1 MLETYK
7 KNFDSQIS
15 NSEKEISPKNHIQ
28 NTKHKSST
36 SSSSLDSSFDNLN
49 IEINSLL
56 ENDNDMSFSSDS
68 NSGFDE
74 NKANMEYLF
83 SSKFWKDNNYKS
95 SSNKKHILKNNENN
109 DLNINYFQKSTSY
122 ENNGNNLKNKI
133 NEDEKEELNNIKDF
147 KENYT
152 NPNESNANHKN
163 NNNIIQIFP
172 GVYINPQIYTQYINK
187 MNNNNIKINEGE
199 KNINDLSLLINNTQT
214 IQITPNYLNI
224 NLNKITYPK
233 IQPHVNLPLENKNIN
248 NSNFSFEFNN
258 NDENSLN
265 KIQEEINK
273 NNNNNILLNLDY
285 NKTIKEVNT
294 KIKINDNNNYIINK
308 PINTNKVNYK
318 GEKQFLN
325 LDDLVSGKNTC
336 TTVMI
341 RNIPIKYTD
350 KILNEE
356 LEEFKGKYDCLYV
369 PYDYEKNGN
378 KGYAFINFIHPLHI
392 LYFYEKFNGK
402 KWKYFESLK
411 ICELNFAHFQGINEI
426 QKHAK
431 NYKGLKKP
439 NYYSNTNGI
448 NENMVIPS
456 KYISKL
462 LQRFPKMKFI
472 ENKVQ
477 KTIIVKSFE

>member
-7 KNFDSQIS
+7 INCESQIS
-15 NSEKEISPKNHIQ
+15 NSEKENSPKKVIE

-49 IEINSLL
+49 IEIKSLL
-56 ENDNDMSFSSDS
+56 ENDNDISFSSDS
-68 NSGFDE
+68 NSENDE

-83 SSKFWKDNNYKS
+83 SSKFWKDNKDKS
-95 SSNKKHILKNNENN
+95 LSSKKQSLENTENN
-109 DLNINYFQKSTSY
+109 DLNISFFQKSSSY
-122 ENNGNNLKNKI
+122 ENNAYNFKNKI
-133 NEDEKEELNNIKDF
+133 NEDEVKKELNNIKIIKKDYIKP
-147 KENYT
+147 KET
-152 NPNESNANHKN
+152 NINLKN

-172 GVYINPQIYTQYINK
+172 GVYLNPQIYSQYINK
-187 MNNNNIKINEGE
+187 LNNNNNNIKTHKNEN
-199 KNINDLSLLINNTQT
+199 NINDLSLLINKTQT
-214 IQITPNYLNI
+214 IQMIPNNINI
-224 NLNKITYPK
+224 NLNNIHFPKGQPQLNPPIEKI
-233 IQPHVNLPLENKNIN
+233 NIN
-248 NSNFSFEFNN
+248 NSNLSIEI
-258 NDENSLN
+258 N
-265 KIQEEINK
+265 KNADNPQKIIQEEITNSNI
-273 NNNNNILLNLDY
+273 NNTSSNLDH
-285 NKTIKEVNT
+285 NKTIKE
-294 KIKINDNNNYIINK
+294 INDNNYIINK
-308 PINTNKVNYK
+308 PINTNKGNNK
-318 GEKQFLN
+318 GGKQFLN

-378 KGYAFINFIHPLHI
+378 KGYAFINFVHPLHI

-439 NYYSNTNGI
+439 NFYLSTNGI
-448 NENMVIPS
+448 TENMVIPS
-456 KYISKL
+456 KYILKL
-462 LQRFPKMKFI
+462 LQRFPKMKFT

-477 KTIIVKSFE
+477 KTIVVQSFE

>member
-7 KNFDSQIS
+7 INCESQIS
-15 NSEKEISPKNHIQ
+15 NSEKENSPKKVIE

-49 IEINSLL
+49 IEIKSLL
-56 ENDNDMSFSSDS
+56 ENDNDISFSSDS
-68 NSGFDE
+68 NSENDE

-83 SSKFWKDNNYKS
+83 SSKFWKDNKDKS
-95 SSNKKHILKNNENN
+95 LSSKKQSLENTENN
-109 DLNINYFQKSTSY
+109 DLNISFFQKSSSY
-122 ENNGNNLKNKI
+122 ENNDYNFKNKI
-133 NEDEKEELNNIKDF
+133 NEDEVKKELNNIKIIKKDYIKP
-147 KENYT
+147 KET
-152 NPNESNANHKN
+152 NINLKN

-172 GVYINPQIYTQYINK
+172 GVYLNPQIYSQYINK
-187 MNNNNIKINEGE
+187 LNNNNNIKTHKNEN
-199 KNINDLSLLINNTQT
+199 NINDLSLLINKTQT
-214 IQITPNYLNI
+214 IQMIPNNINI
-224 NLNKITYPK
+224 NLNNIHFPKGQPQLNPPIEKI
-233 IQPHVNLPLENKNIN
+233 NIN
-248 NSNFSFEFNN
+248 NSNLSIEI
-258 NDENSLN
+258 N
-265 KIQEEINK
+265 KNADNPQKIIQEEITNSNI
-273 NNNNNILLNLDY
+273 NNTSSNLDH
-285 NKTIKEVNT
+285 NKTIKE
-294 KIKINDNNNYIINK
+294 INDNNYIINK
-308 PINTNKVNYK
+308 PINTNKGNNK
-318 GEKQFLN
+318 GGKQFLN

-378 KGYAFINFIHPLHI
+378 KGYAFINFVHPLHI

-439 NYYSNTNGI
+439 NFYLSTNGI
-448 NENMVIPS
+448 TENMVIPS
-456 KYISKL
+456 KYILKL
-462 LQRFPKMKFI
+462 LQRFPKMKFT

-477 KTIIVKSFE
+477 KTIVVQSFE

>member
-7 KNFDSQIS
+7 INCESQIS
-15 NSEKEISPKNHIQ
+15 NSEKENSPKKVIE

-49 IEINSLL
+49 IEIKSLL
-56 ENDNDMSFSSDS
+56 ENDNDISFSSDS
-68 NSGFDE
+68 NSENDE

-83 SSKFWKDNNYKS
+83 SSKFWKDNKDKS
-95 SSNKKHILKNNENN
+95 LSSKKQSLENTENN
-109 DLNINYFQKSTSY
+109 DLNISFFQKSSSY
-122 ENNGNNLKNKI
+122 ENNAYNFKNKI
-133 NEDEKEELNNIKDF
+133 NEDEVKKELNNIKIIKKDYIKP
-147 KENYT
+147 KET
-152 NPNESNANHKN
+152 NINLKN

-172 GVYINPQIYTQYINK
+172 GVYLNPQIYSQYINK
-187 MNNNNIKINEGE
+187 LNNNNNNNIKTHKNEN
-199 KNINDLSLLINNTQT
+199 NINDLSLLINKTQT
-214 IQITPNYLNI
+214 IQMIPNNTNI
-224 NLNKITYPK
+224 NLNNIHFPKGQPQLNPPIEKI
-233 IQPHVNLPLENKNIN
+233 NIN
-248 NSNFSFEFNN
+248 NSNLSIEI
-258 NDENSLN
+258 N
-265 KIQEEINK
+265 KNADNPQKIIQEEITNSNI
-273 NNNNNILLNLDY
+273 NNTSSNLDH
-285 NKTIKEVNT
+285 NKTIKE
-294 KIKINDNNNYIINK
+294 INDNNYIINK
-308 PINTNKVNYK
+308 PINTNKGNNK

-378 KGYAFINFIHPLHI
+378 KGYAFINFVHPLHI

-439 NYYSNTNGI
+439 NFYLSTNGI
-448 NENMVIPS
+448 TENMVIPS
-456 KYISKL
+456 KYILKL
-462 LQRFPKMKFI
+462 LQRFPKMKFT

-477 KTIIVKSFE
+477 KTIVVQSFE

>member
-7 KNFDSQIS
+7 INCESQIS
-15 NSEKEISPKNHIQ
+15 NSEKENSPKKVIE

-49 IEINSLL
+49 IEIKSLL
-56 ENDNDMSFSSDS
+56 ENDNDISFSSDS
-68 NSGFDE
+68 NSENDE

-83 SSKFWKDNNYKS
+83 SSKFWKDNKDKS
-95 SSNKKHILKNNENN
+95 LSSKKQSLENTENN
-109 DLNINYFQKSTSY
+109 DLNISFFQKSSSY
-122 ENNGNNLKNKI
+122 ENNAYNFKNKI
-133 NEDEKEELNNIKDF
+133 NEDEVKKELNNIKIIKKDYIKP
-147 KENYT
+147 KET
-152 NPNESNANHKN
+152 NINLKN

-172 GVYINPQIYTQYINK
+172 GVYLNPQIYSQYINK
-187 MNNNNIKINEGE
+187 LNNNNNNNIKTHKNEN
-199 KNINDLSLLINNTQT
+199 NINDLSLLINKTQT
-214 IQITPNYLNI
+214 IQMIPNNINI
-224 NLNKITYPK
+224 NLNNIHFPKGQPQLNPPIEKI
-233 IQPHVNLPLENKNIN
+233 NIN
-248 NSNFSFEFNN
+248 NSNLSIEI
-258 NDENSLN
+258 N
-265 KIQEEINK
+265 KNADNPQKIIQEEITNSNI
-273 NNNNNILLNLDY
+273 NNTSSNLDH
-285 NKTIKEVNT
+285 NKTIKE
-294 KIKINDNNNYIINK
+294 INDNNYIINK
-308 PINTNKVNYK
+308 PINTNKGNNK
-318 GEKQFLN
+318 GGKQFLN

-378 KGYAFINFIHPLHI
+378 KGYAFINFVHPLHI

-439 NYYSNTNGI
+439 NFYLSTNGI
-448 NENMVIPS
+448 TENMVIPS
-456 KYISKL
+456 KYILKL
-462 LQRFPKMKFI
+462 LQRFPKMKFT

-477 KTIIVKSFE
+477 KTIVVQSFE

>member
-7 KNFDSQIS
+7 INCESQIS
-15 NSEKEISPKNHIQ
+15 NSEKENQPKKVIE

-49 IEINSLL
+49 IEIKSLL
-56 ENDNDMSFSSDS
+56 ENDNDISFSSDS
-68 NSGFDE
+68 NSENDE

-83 SSKFWKDNNYKS
+83 SSKFWKDNKDKS
-95 SSNKKHILKNNENN
+95 LSSKKQSLENTENN
-109 DLNINYFQKSTSY
+109 DLNISFFQKSSSY
-122 ENNGNNLKNKI
+122 ENNAYNFKNKI
-133 NEDEKEELNNIKDF
+133 NEDEVKKELNNIKIIKKDYIKP
-147 KENYT
+147 KET
-152 NPNESNANHKN
+152 NINLKN

-172 GVYINPQIYTQYINK
+172 GVYLNPQIYSQYINK
-187 MNNNNIKINEGE
+187 LNNNNNIKTHKNEN
-199 KNINDLSLLINNTQT
+199 NINDLSLLINKTQT
-214 IQITPNYLNI
+214 IQMIPNNINI
-224 NLNKITYPK
+224 NLNNIHFPK
-233 IQPHVNLPLENKNIN
+233 GQPQLNLPIEKININ
-248 NSNFSFEFNN
+248 NSNLSIEI
-258 NDENSLN
+258 N
-265 KIQEEINK
+265 KNADNPQKIIQEEITNSNI
-273 NNNNNILLNLDY
+273 NNTSSNLDH
-285 NKTIKEVNT
+285 NKTIKE
-294 KIKINDNNNYIINK
+294 INDNNYIINK
-308 PINTNKVNYK
+308 PINTNKGNNK
-318 GEKQFLN
+318 GGKQFLN

-378 KGYAFINFIHPLHI
+378 KGYAFINFVHPLHI

-439 NYYSNTNGI
+439 NFYLSTNGI
-448 NENMVIPS
+448 TENMVIPS
-456 KYISKL
+456 KYILKL
-462 LQRFPKMKFI
+462 LQRFPKMKFT

-477 KTIIVKSFE
+477 KTIVVQSFE

>member
-7 KNFDSQIS
+7 INCESQIS
-15 NSEKEISPKNHIQ
+15 NSEKENSPKKVIE

-49 IEINSLL
+49 IEIKSLL
-56 ENDNDMSFSSDS
+56 ENDNDISFSSDS
-68 NSGFDE
+68 NSENDE

-83 SSKFWKDNNYKS
+83 SSKFWKDNKDKS
-95 SSNKKHILKNNENN
+95 LSSKKQSLENTENN
-109 DLNINYFQKSTSY
+109 DLNISFFQKSSSY
-122 ENNGNNLKNKI
+122 ENNAYNFKNKI
-133 NEDEKEELNNIKDF
+133 NEDEVKKELNNIKIIKKDYIKP
-147 KENYT
+147 KET
-152 NPNESNANHKN
+152 NINLKN

-172 GVYINPQIYTQYINK
+172 GVYLNPQIYSQYINK
-187 MNNNNIKINEGE
+187 LNNNNNIKTHKNEN
-199 KNINDLSLLINNTQT
+199 NINDLSLLINKTQT
-214 IQITPNYLNI
+214 IQMIPNNINI
-224 NLNKITYPK
+224 NLNNIHFPKGQPQLNPPIEKI
-233 IQPHVNLPLENKNIN
+233 NIN
-248 NSNFSFEFNN
+248 NSNL
-258 NDENSLN
+258 SLEIN
-265 KIQEEINK
+265 KNADNPQKIIQEEITNSNI
-273 NNNNNILLNLDY
+273 NNTSSNLDH
-285 NKTIKEVNT
+285 NKTIKE
-294 KIKINDNNNYIINK
+294 INDNNYIINK
-308 PINTNKVNYK
+308 PINTNKGNNK
-318 GEKQFLN
+318 GGKQFLN

-378 KGYAFINFIHPLHI
+378 KGYAFINFVHPLHI

-439 NYYSNTNGI
+439 NFYLSTNGI
-448 NENMVIPS
+448 TENMVIPS
-456 KYISKL
+456 KYILKL
-462 LQRFPKMKFI
+462 LQRFPKMKFT

-477 KTIIVKSFE
+477 KTIVVQSFE

>member
-7 KNFDSQIS
+7 INCESQIS
-15 NSEKEISPKNHIQ
+15 NSEKENSPKKMIE

-49 IEINSLL
+49 IEIKSLL
-56 ENDNDMSFSSDS
+56 ENDNDISFSSDS
-68 NSGFDE
+68 NSENDE

-83 SSKFWKDNNYKS
+83 SSKFWKNNKDKS
-95 SSNKKHILKNNENN
+95 LSSKKQSLENTENN
-109 DLNINYFQKSTSY
+109 DLNISFFQKSRSY
-122 ENNGNNLKNKI
+122 ENNAYNFKNKI
-133 NEDEKEELNNIKDF
+133 NEDEVKKELNNIKIIKKDYIKP
-147 KENYT
+147 KET
-152 NPNESNANHKN
+152 NINLKN
-163 NNNIIQIFP
+163 NINIIQIFP
-172 GVYINPQIYTQYINK
+172 GVYLNPQIYSQYINK
-187 MNNNNIKINEGE
+187 LNNNNNNIKTHKNEN
-199 KNINDLSLLINNTQT
+199 NINDLSLLINKTQT
-214 IQITPNYLNI
+214 IQMIPNNINI
-224 NLNKITYPK
+224 NLNNIHFPKGQPQLNPPIEKI
-233 IQPHVNLPLENKNIN
+233 NIN
-248 NSNFSFEFNN
+248 NSNLSIEI
-258 NDENSLN
+258 N
-265 KIQEEINK
+265 KNADNPQKIIQEEITNSNI
-273 NNNNNILLNLDY
+273 NNTSSNLDH
-285 NKTIKEVNT
+285 NKTIKE
-294 KIKINDNNNYIINK
+294 INDNNYIINK
-308 PINTNKVNYK
+308 PINTNKGNNK
-318 GEKQFLN
+318 GGKQFLN

-378 KGYAFINFIHPLHI
+378 KGYAFINFVHPLHI

-439 NYYSNTNGI
+439 NFYLSTNGI
-448 NENMVIPS
+448 TENMVIPS
-456 KYISKL
+456 KYILKL
-462 LQRFPKMKFI
+462 LQRFPKMKFT
-472 ENKVQ
+472 ENKVH
-477 KTIIVKSFE
+477 KTIVVQSFE

>member
-7 KNFDSQIS
+7 INCESQIS
-15 NSEKEISPKNHIQ
+15 NSEKENSPKKVIE

-49 IEINSLL
+49 IEIKSLL
-56 ENDNDMSFSSDS
+56 ENDNDISFSSDS
-68 NSGFDE
+68 NSENDE

-83 SSKFWKDNNYKS
+83 SSKFWKDNKDKS
-95 SSNKKHILKNNENN
+95 LSSKKQSLENTENN
-109 DLNINYFQKSTSY
+109 DLNISFFQKSSSY
-122 ENNGNNLKNKI
+122 ENNAYNFKNKI
-133 NEDEKEELNNIKDF
+133 NEDEVKKELNNIKIIKKDYIKP
-147 KENYT
+147 KEINI
-152 NPNESNANHKN
+152 NLKN

-172 GVYINPQIYTQYINK
+172 GVYLNPQIYSQYINK
-187 MNNNNIKINEGE
+187 LNNNNNNIKTHKNEN
-199 KNINDLSLLINNTQT
+199 NINDLSLLINKTQT
-214 IQITPNYLNI
+214 IQMIPNNINI
-224 NLNKITYPK
+224 NLNNIHFPKGQPQLNPPIEKI
-233 IQPHVNLPLENKNIN
+233 NIN
-248 NSNFSFEFNN
+248 NSDLSIEI
-258 NDENSLN
+258 N
-265 KIQEEINK
+265 KNADNPQKIIQEEITNSNI
-273 NNNNNILLNLDY
+273 NNTSSNLDH
-285 NKTIKEVNT
+285 NKTIKE
-294 KIKINDNNNYIINK
+294 INDNNYIINK
-308 PINTNKVNYK
+308 PINTNKGNNK
-318 GEKQFLN
+318 GGKQFLN

-378 KGYAFINFIHPLHI
+378 KGYAFINFVHPLHI

-439 NYYSNTNGI
+439 NFYLSTNGI
-448 NENMVIPS
+448 TENMVIPS
-456 KYISKL
+456 KYILKL
-462 LQRFPKMKFI
+462 LQRFPKMKFT

-477 KTIIVKSFE
+477 KTIVVQSFE

>member
-7 KNFDSQIS
+7 INCESQIS
-15 NSEKEISPKNHIQ
+15 NSEKENSPKNVIE

-49 IEINSLL
+49 IEIKSLL
-56 ENDNDMSFSSDS
+56 ENDNDISFSSDS
-68 NSGFDE
+68 NSENDE

-83 SSKFWKDNNYKS
+83 SSKFWKDNKDKS
-95 SSNKKHILKNNENN
+95 LSSKKQSLENTENN
-109 DLNINYFQKSTSY
+109 DLNISFFQKSSSY
-122 ENNGNNLKNKI
+122 ENNAYNFKNKI
-133 NEDEKEELNNIKDF
+133 NEDEVKKELNNIKIIKKDYIKP
-147 KENYT
+147 KET
-152 NPNESNANHKN
+152 NINLKN

-172 GVYINPQIYTQYINK
+172 GVYLNPQIYSQYINK
-187 MNNNNIKINEGE
+187 LNNNNNNIKTHKNEN
-199 KNINDLSLLINNTQT
+199 NINDLSLLINKTQT
-214 IQITPNYLNI
+214 IPMIPNNINIYLNNI
-224 NLNKITYPK
+224 HFPKGQPQLNPPIEKI
-233 IQPHVNLPLENKNIN
+233 NIN
-248 NSNFSFEFNN
+248 NSNLSIEI
-258 NDENSLN
+258 N
-265 KIQEEINK
+265 KNADNPQKIIQEEITNSNI
-273 NNNNNILLNLDY
+273 NNTSSNLDH
-285 NKTIKEVNT
+285 NKTIKE
-294 KIKINDNNNYIINK
+294 INDNNYIINK
-308 PINTNKVNYK
+308 PINTNKGNNK
-318 GEKQFLN
+318 GGKQFLN

-378 KGYAFINFIHPLHI
+378 KGYAFINFVHPLHI

-431 NYKGLKKP
+431 NYKRLKKQ
-439 NYYSNTNGI
+439 NFYLSTNGI
-448 NENMVIPS
+448 TENMVIPS
-456 KYISKL
+456 KYILKL
-462 LQRFPKMKFI
+462 LQRFPKMKFT

-477 KTIIVKSFE
+477 KTIVVQSFE

>member
-7 KNFDSQIS
+7 INCESQIS
-15 NSEKEISPKNHIQ
+15 NSEKENLPKKVIE

-49 IEINSLL
+49 IEIKSLL
-56 ENDNDMSFSSDS
+56 ENDNDISFSSDS
-68 NSGFDE
+68 NSENDE

-83 SSKFWKDNNYKS
+83 SSKFWKDNKDKS
-95 SSNKKHILKNNENN
+95 LSSKKQSLENTENN
-109 DLNINYFQKSTSY
+109 DLNISFFQKSSSY
-122 ENNGNNLKNKI
+122 ENNAYNFKNKI
-133 NEDEKEELNNIKDF
+133 NEDEVKKELNNIKIIKKDYIKP
-147 KENYT
+147 KET
-152 NPNESNANHKN
+152 NINLKN

-172 GVYINPQIYTQYINK
+172 GVYLNPQIYSQYINK
-187 MNNNNIKINEGE
+187 LNNNNNNIKTHKNEN
-199 KNINDLSLLINNTQT
+199 NINDLSLLINKTQT
-214 IQITPNYLNI
+214 IQMIPNNINI
-224 NLNKITYPK
+224 NLNNIHFPKGQPQLNPPIEKI
-233 IQPHVNLPLENKNIN
+233 NIN
-248 NSNFSFEFNN
+248 NSNL
-258 NDENSLN
+258 SLEIN
-265 KIQEEINK
+265 KNADNPQKIIQEEITNSNI
-273 NNNNNILLNLDY
+273 NNTSSNLDH
-285 NKTIKEVNT
+285 NKTIKE
-294 KIKINDNNNYIINK
+294 INDNNYIINK
-308 PINTNKVNYK
+308 PINTNKGNNK
-318 GEKQFLN
+318 GGKQFLN

-378 KGYAFINFIHPLHI
+378 KGYAFINFVHPLHI

-439 NYYSNTNGI
+439 NFYLSTNGI
-448 NENMVIPS
+448 TENMVIPS
-456 KYISKL
+456 KYILKL
-462 LQRFPKMKFI
+462 LQRFPKMKFT

-477 KTIIVKSFE
+477 KTIVVQSFE

>member
-7 KNFDSQIS
+7 INCESQIS
-15 NSEKEISPKNHIQ
+15 NSEKENSPKKVIE

-49 IEINSLL
+49 IEIKSLL
-56 ENDNDMSFSSDS
+56 ENDNDISFSSDS
-68 NSGFDE
+68 NSENDE

-83 SSKFWKDNNYKS
+83 SSKFWKDNKDKS
-95 SSNKKHILKNNENN
+95 LSSKKQSLENNENN
-109 DLNINYFQKSTSY
+109 DLNISFFQKSSSY
-122 ENNGNNLKNKI
+122 ENNVHNLKNKI
-133 NEDEKEELNNIKDF
+133 NEDEVKKELNNIKIIKKDYIKP
-147 KENYT
+147 KET
-152 NPNESNANHKN
+152 NINLKN

-172 GVYINPQIYTQYINK
+172 GVYLNPQIYSQYINK
-187 MNNNNIKINEGE
+187 LNNNNNNIKTHKNEN
-199 KNINDLSLLINNTQT
+199 NINDLSLLINKTQT
-214 IQITPNYLNI
+214 IQMIPNNINI
-224 NLNKITYPK
+224 NLNNIHFPKCQPQLNPPIEKI
-233 IQPHVNLPLENKNIN
+233 NIN
-248 NSNFSFEFNN
+248 NSNLSIEI
-258 NDENSLN
+258 N
-265 KIQEEINK
+265 KNADNPQKIIQEEITNSNI
-273 NNNNNILLNLDY
+273 NNTSSNLDH
-285 NKTIKEVNT
+285 NKTIKE
-294 KIKINDNNNYIINK
+294 INDNNYIINK
-308 PINTNKVNYK
+308 PINTNKGNNK
-318 GEKQFLN
+318 GGKQFLN

-378 KGYAFINFIHPLHI
+378 KGYAFINFVHPLHI

-439 NYYSNTNGI
+439 NFYLSTNGI
-448 NENMVIPS
+448 TENMVIPS
-456 KYISKL
+456 KYILKL
-462 LQRFPKMKFI
+462 LQRFPKMKFT

-477 KTIIVKSFE
+477 KTIVVQSFE

>member
-7 KNFDSQIS
+7 INCESQIS
-15 NSEKEISPKNHIQ
+15 NSEKENSPKKVIE

-49 IEINSLL
+49 IEIKSLL
-56 ENDNDMSFSSDS
+56 ENDNDISFSSDS
-68 NSGFDE
+68 NSENDE

-83 SSKFWKDNNYKS
+83 SSKFWKDNKDQSLS
-95 SSNKKHILKNNENN
+95 SKKQSLENTENN
-109 DLNINYFQKSTSY
+109 DLNISFFQKSSSY
-122 ENNGNNLKNKI
+122 ENNAYNFKNKI
-133 NEDEKEELNNIKDF
+133 NEDEVKKELNNIKIITKDYIKT
-147 KENYT
+147 KET
-152 NPNESNANHKN
+152 NINLKN

-172 GVYINPQIYTQYINK
+172 GVYLNPQIYSQYINK
-187 MNNNNIKINEGE
+187 LNNNNNNIKTHKNEN
-199 KNINDLSLLINNTQT
+199 NINDLSLLINKTQT
-214 IQITPNYLNI
+214 IQMIPNNINI
-224 NLNKITYPK
+224 NLNNIHFPKAQPQLNPPIEKI
-233 IQPHVNLPLENKNIN
+233 NIN
-248 NSNFSFEFNN
+248 NSNLSIEI
-258 NDENSLN
+258 N
-265 KIQEEINK
+265 KNADNPQKIIQEEITNSNI
-273 NNNNNILLNLDY
+273 NNTSSNLDH
-285 NKTIKEVNT
+285 NKTIKE
-294 KIKINDNNNYIINK
+294 INDNNYIINK
-308 PINTNKVNYK
+308 PINTNKGNNK
-318 GEKQFLN
+318 GGKQFLN

-378 KGYAFINFIHPLHI
+378 KGYAFINFVHPLHI

-439 NYYSNTNGI
+439 NFYLSTNGI
-448 NENMVIPS
+448 TENMVIPS
-456 KYISKL
+456 KYILKL
-462 LQRFPKMKFI
+462 LQRFPKMKFT

-477 KTIIVKSFE
+477 KTIVVQSFE

>member
-7 KNFDSQIS
+7 INCESQIS
-15 NSEKEISPKNHIQ
+15 NPEKENSPKKVIE

-49 IEINSLL
+49 IEIKSLL
-56 ENDNDMSFSSDS
+56 ENDNDISFSSDS
-68 NSGFDE
+68 NSENDE

-83 SSKFWKDNNYKS
+83 SSKFWKDNKDKS
-95 SSNKKHILKNNENN
+95 LSSKKQSLENTENN
-109 DLNINYFQKSTSY
+109 DLNISFFQKSSSY
-122 ENNGNNLKNKI
+122 ENNAYNFKNKI
-133 NEDEKEELNNIKDF
+133 NEDEVKKELNNIKIIKKDYIKP
-147 KENYT
+147 KET
-152 NPNESNANHKN
+152 NINLKN

-172 GVYINPQIYTQYINK
+172 GVYLNPQIYSQYINK
-187 MNNNNIKINEGE
+187 LNNNNNNIKTHKNEN
-199 KNINDLSLLINNTQT
+199 NINDLSLLINKTQT
-214 IQITPNYLNI
+214 IQMIPNNINI
-224 NLNKITYPK
+224 NLNNIHFPKGQPQLNPPIEKI
-233 IQPHVNLPLENKNIN
+233 NIN
-248 NSNFSFEFNN
+248 NSNL
-258 NDENSLN
+258 SLEIN
-265 KIQEEINK
+265 KNADNPQKIIQEEITNSNI
-273 NNNNNILLNLDY
+273 NNTSSNLDH
-285 NKTIKEVNT
+285 NKTIKE
-294 KIKINDNNNYIINK
+294 INDNNYIINK
-308 PINTNKVNYK
+308 PINTNKGNNK
-318 GEKQFLN
+318 GGKQLLN

-378 KGYAFINFIHPLHI
+378 KGYAFINFVHPLHI

-439 NYYSNTNGI
+439 NFYLSTNGI
-448 NENMVIPS
+448 TENMVIPS
-456 KYISKL
+456 KYILKL
-462 LQRFPKMKFI
+462 LQRFPKMKFT

-477 KTIIVKSFE
+477 KTIVVQSFE

>member
-7 KNFDSQIS
+7 INCESQIS
-15 NSEKEISPKNHIQ
+15 NSEKENSPKKVIE
-28 NTKHKSST
+28 NTKLKSST

-49 IEINSLL
+49 IEIKSLL
-56 ENDNDMSFSSDS
+56 ENDNDISFSSDS
-68 NSGFDE
+68 NSENDE

-83 SSKFWKDNNYKS
+83 SSKFWKDNKDKS
-95 SSNKKHILKNNENN
+95 LSSKKQSLENTENN
-109 DLNINYFQKSTSY
+109 DLNISFFQKSSSY
-122 ENNGNNLKNKI
+122 ENNAYNFKNKI
-133 NEDEKEELNNIKDF
+133 NEDEVKKELNNIKIIKKDYIKP
-147 KENYT
+147 KET
-152 NPNESNANHKN
+152 NINLKN

-172 GVYINPQIYTQYINK
+172 GVYLNPQIYSQYINK
-187 MNNNNIKINEGE
+187 LNNNNNIKTHKNEN
-199 KNINDLSLLINNTQT
+199 NINDLSLLINKTQT
-214 IQITPNYLNI
+214 IQMIPNNINI
-224 NLNKITYPK
+224 NLNNIHFPKCQPQLNPPIEKI
-233 IQPHVNLPLENKNIN
+233 NIN
-248 NSNFSFEFNN
+248 NSNLSIEI
-258 NDENSLN
+258 N
-265 KIQEEINK
+265 KNADNPQKIIQEEITNSNI
-273 NNNNNILLNLDY
+273 NNTSSNLDH
-285 NKTIKEVNT
+285 NKTIKE
-294 KIKINDNNNYIINK
+294 INDNNYIINK
-308 PINTNKVNYK
+308 PINTNKGNNK
-318 GEKQFLN
+318 GGKQFLN

-378 KGYAFINFIHPLHI
+378 KGYAFINFVHPLHI

-439 NYYSNTNGI
+439 NFYLSTNGI
-448 NENMVIPS
+448 TENMVIPS
-456 KYISKL
+456 KYILKL
-462 LQRFPKMKFI
+462 LQRFPKMKFT

-477 KTIIVKSFE
+477 KTIVVQSFE

>member
-7 KNFDSQIS
+7 INCESQIS
-15 NSEKEISPKNHIQ
+15 NSEKENSPKKVIE
-28 NTKHKSST
+28 NTKLKSST

-49 IEINSLL
+49 IEIKSLL
-56 ENDNDMSFSSDS
+56 ENDNDISFSSDS
-68 NSGFDE
+68 NSENDE

-83 SSKFWKDNNYKS
+83 SSKFWKDNKDKS
-95 SSNKKHILKNNENN
+95 LSSKKQSLENTENN
-109 DLNINYFQKSTSY
+109 DLNISFFQKSSSY
-122 ENNGNNLKNKI
+122 ENNAYNFKNKI
-133 NEDEKEELNNIKDF
+133 NEDEVKKEMNNIKIIKKDYIKP
-147 KENYT
+147 KET
-152 NPNESNANHKN
+152 NINLKN

-172 GVYINPQIYTQYINK
+172 GVYLNPQIYSQYINK
-187 MNNNNIKINEGE
+187 LNNNNNIKTHKNEN
-199 KNINDLSLLINNTQT
+199 NINDLSLLINKTQT
-214 IQITPNYLNI
+214 IQMIPNNINI
-224 NLNKITYPK
+224 NLNNIHFPKGQPQLNPPIEKI
-233 IQPHVNLPLENKNIN
+233 NIN
-248 NSNFSFEFNN
+248 NSNLSIEI
-258 NDENSLN
+258 N
-265 KIQEEINK
+265 KNADNPQKIIQEEITNSNI
-273 NNNNNILLNLDY
+273 NNTSSNLDH
-285 NKTIKEVNT
+285 NKTIKE
-294 KIKINDNNNYIINK
+294 INDNNYIINK
-308 PINTNKVNYK
+308 PINTNKGNNK
-318 GEKQFLN
+318 GGKQFLN

-378 KGYAFINFIHPLHI
+378 KGYAFINFVHPLHI

-439 NYYSNTNGI
+439 NFYLSTNGI
-448 NENMVIPS
+448 TENMVIPS
-456 KYISKL
+456 KYILKL
-462 LQRFPKMKFI
+462 LQRFPKMKFT

-477 KTIIVKSFE
+477 KTIVVQSFE

>member
-7 KNFDSQIS
+7 INCESQIS
-15 NSEKEISPKNHIQ
+15 NSEKENSPKKVIE

-49 IEINSLL
+49 IEIKSLL
-56 ENDNDMSFSSDS
+56 ENDNDISFSSDS
-68 NSGFDE
+68 NSENDE

-83 SSKFWKDNNYKS
+83 SSKFWKDNKDKS
-95 SSNKKHILKNNENN
+95 LSSKKQSLENTENN
-109 DLNINYFQKSTSY
+109 DLNISFFQKSSSY
-122 ENNGNNLKNKI
+122 ENNAYNFKNKI
-133 NEDEKEELNNIKDF
+133 NEDEVKKELNNIKIIKKDYIKP
-147 KENYT
+147 KET
-152 NPNESNANHKN
+152 NINLKN

-172 GVYINPQIYTQYINK
+172 GVYLNPQIYSQYINK
-187 MNNNNIKINEGE
+187 MNNNNNIKTYKNEN
-199 KNINDLSLLINNTQT
+199 NINDLSLLINKTQT
-214 IQITPNYLNI
+214 IQMIPNNINI
-224 NLNKITYPK
+224 NLNNIHFPKGQPQLNPPIEKI
-233 IQPHVNLPLENKNIN
+233 NIN
-248 NSNFSFEFNN
+248 NSNLSIEI
-258 NDENSLN
+258 N
-265 KIQEEINK
+265 KNADNPQKIIQEEITNSNI
-273 NNNNNILLNLDY
+273 NNTSSNLDH
-285 NKTIKEVNT
+285 NKTIKE
-294 KIKINDNNNYIINK
+294 INDNNYIINK
-308 PINTNKVNYK
+308 PINTNKGNNK
-318 GEKQFLN
+318 GGKQFLN

-378 KGYAFINFIHPLHI
+378 KGYAFINFVHPLHI

-439 NYYSNTNGI
+439 NFYLSTNGI
-448 NENMVIPS
+448 TENMVIPS
-456 KYISKL
+456 KYILKL
-462 LQRFPKMKFI
+462 LQRFPKMKFT

-477 KTIIVKSFE
+477 KTIVVQSFE

>member
-7 KNFDSQIS
+7 INCESQIS
-15 NSEKEISPKNHIQ
+15 NSEKENSPKKVIE

-49 IEINSLL
+49 IEIKSLL
-56 ENDNDMSFSSDS
+56 ENDNDISFSSDS
-68 NSGFDE
+68 NSENDE

-83 SSKFWKDNNYKS
+83 SSKFWKDNKDKS
-95 SSNKKHILKNNENN
+95 LSSKKQSLENTENN
-109 DLNINYFQKSTSY
+109 DLNISFFQKSSSY
-122 ENNGNNLKNKI
+122 ENNAYNFKNKI
-133 NEDEKEELNNIKDF
+133 NEDEVKKELNNIKIIKKDYIKP
-147 KENYT
+147 KET
-152 NPNESNANHKN
+152 NINLKN

-172 GVYINPQIYTQYINK
+172 GVYLNPQIYNQYINK
-187 MNNNNIKINEGE
+187 LNNNNNNIKTHKNEN
-199 KNINDLSLLINNTQT
+199 NINDLSLLINKTQT
-214 IQITPNYLNI
+214 IPMIPNNINIYLNNI
-224 NLNKITYPK
+224 HFPKGQPQLNPPIEKI
-233 IQPHVNLPLENKNIN
+233 NIN
-248 NSNFSFEFNN
+248 NSNLSIEI
-258 NDENSLN
+258 N
-265 KIQEEINK
+265 KNADNPQKIIQEEITNSNI
-273 NNNNNILLNLDY
+273 NNTSSNLDH
-285 NKTIKEVNT
+285 NKTIKE
-294 KIKINDNNNYIINK
+294 INDNNYIINK
-308 PINTNKVNYK
+308 PINTNKGNNK
-318 GEKQFLN
+318 GGKQFLN

-378 KGYAFINFIHPLHI
+378 KGYAFINFVHPLHI

-439 NYYSNTNGI
+439 NFYLSTNGI
-448 NENMVIPS
+448 TENMVIPS
-456 KYISKL
+456 KYILKL
-462 LQRFPKMKFI
+462 LQRFPKMKFT

-477 KTIIVKSFE
+477 KTIVVQSFE

>member
-7 KNFDSQIS
+7 INCESQIS
-15 NSEKEISPKNHIQ
+15 NSEKENSPKKVIE

-49 IEINSLL
+49 IEIKSLL
-56 ENDNDMSFSSDS
+56 ENDNDISFSSDS
-68 NSGFDE
+68 NSENDE

-83 SSKFWKDNNYKS
+83 SSKFWKDNKDKS
-95 SSNKKHILKNNENN
+95 LSSKKQSLENTENN
-109 DLNINYFQKSTSY
+109 DLIISFFQKSSSY
-122 ENNGNNLKNKI
+122 ENNAYNFKNKI
-133 NEDEKEELNNIKDF
+133 NEDEVKKELNNIKIIKKDYIKP
-147 KENYT
+147 KET
-152 NPNESNANHKN
+152 NINLKN

-172 GVYINPQIYTQYINK
+172 GVYLNPQIYSQYINIL
-187 MNNNNIKINEGE
+187 NNNNIKTHKNEN
-199 KNINDLSLLINNTQT
+199 NINDLSLLINKTQT
-214 IQITPNYLNI
+214 IQMIPNNINI
-224 NLNKITYPK
+224 NLNNIHFPKGQPQLNPPIEKI
-233 IQPHVNLPLENKNIN
+233 NIN
-248 NSNFSFEFNN
+248 NSNLSIEI
-258 NDENSLN
+258 N
-265 KIQEEINK
+265 KNADNPQKIIQEEITNSNI
-273 NNNNNILLNLDY
+273 NNTSSNLDH
-285 NKTIKEVNT
+285 NKTIKE
-294 KIKINDNNNYIINK
+294 INDNNYIINK
-308 PINTNKVNYK
+308 PINTNKGNNK
-318 GEKQFLN
+318 GGKQFLN

-378 KGYAFINFIHPLHI
+378 KGYAFINFVHPLHI

-439 NYYSNTNGI
+439 NFYLSTNGI
-448 NENMVIPS
+448 TENMVIPS
-456 KYISKL
+456 KYILKL
-462 LQRFPKMKFI
+462 LQRFPKMKFT

-477 KTIIVKSFE
+477 KTIVVQSFE

>member
-7 KNFDSQIS
+7 INCESQIS
-15 NSEKEISPKNHIQ
+15 NSEKENSPKKVIE

-49 IEINSLL
+49 IEIKSLL
-56 ENDNDMSFSSDS
+56 ENDNDISFSSDS
-68 NSGFDE
+68 NSENDE

-83 SSKFWKDNNYKS
+83 SSKFWKDNKDKS
-95 SSNKKHILKNNENN
+95 LSSKKQSLENTENN
-109 DLNINYFQKSTSY
+109 DLNISFFQKSSSY
-122 ENNGNNLKNKI
+122 ENNAYNFKNKI
-133 NEDEKEELNNIKDF
+133 NEDEVKKELNNIKIIKKDYIKP
-147 KENYT
+147 KET
-152 NPNESNANHKN
+152 NINLKN

-172 GVYINPQIYTQYINK
+172 GVYLNPQIYSQYINK
-187 MNNNNIKINEGE
+187 LNNNNNNIKTHKNEN
-199 KNINDLSLLINNTQT
+199 NINDLSLLINKTQT
-214 IQITPNYLNI
+214 IQMIPNNINI
-224 NLNKITYPK
+224 NLNNIHFPKGQPQLNPPIEKI
-233 IQPHVNLPLENKNIN
+233 NIN
-248 NSNFSFEFNN
+248 NSNLSIEI
-258 NDENSLN
+258 N
-265 KIQEEINK
+265 KNADNPQKIIQEEITNSNI
-273 NNNNNILLNLDY
+273 NNTSSNLDH
-285 NKTIKEVNT
+285 NKTIKE
-294 KIKINDNNNYIINK
+294 INDNNYIINK
-308 PINTNKVNYK
+308 PINTNKGNNK
-318 GEKQFLN
+318 GGKQFLN

-378 KGYAFINFIHPLHI
+378 KGYAFINFVHPLHI

-439 NYYSNTNGI
+439 NFYLSTNGI
-448 NENMVIPS
+448 TENIVIPS
-456 KYISKL
+456 KYILKL
-462 LQRFPKMKFI
+462 LQRFPKMKFT

-477 KTIIVKSFE
+477 KTIVVQSFE

>member
-7 KNFDSQIS
+7 INCESQIS
-15 NSEKEISPKNHIQ
+15 NSEKENSPKKVIE

-49 IEINSLL
+49 IEIKSLL
-56 ENDNDMSFSSDS
+56 ENDNDISFSSDS
-68 NSGFDE
+68 NSENDE

-83 SSKFWKDNNYKS
+83 SSKFWKDNKDKS
-95 SSNKKHILKNNENN
+95 LSSKKQSWENTEN
-109 DLNINYFQKSTSY
+109 TDLNISFFQKSSSY
-122 ENNGNNLKNKI
+122 ENNDYNFKNKI
-133 NEDEKEELNNIKDF
+133 NEDEVKKELNNIKIIKKDYIKP
-147 KENYT
+147 KET
-152 NPNESNANHKN
+152 NINLKN

-172 GVYINPQIYTQYINK
+172 GVYLNPQIYSQYINK
-187 MNNNNIKINEGE
+187 LNNNNNIKTHKNEN
-199 KNINDLSLLINNTQT
+199 NINDLSLLINKTQT
-214 IQITPNYLNI
+214 IQMIPNNINI
-224 NLNKITYPK
+224 NLNNIHFPKGQPQLNPPIEKI
-233 IQPHVNLPLENKNIN
+233 NIN
-248 NSNFSFEFNN
+248 NSNLSIEI
-258 NDENSLN
+258 N
-265 KIQEEINK
+265 KNADNPQKIIQEEITNSNI
-273 NNNNNILLNLDY
+273 NNTSSNLDH
-285 NKTIKEVNT
+285 NKTIKE
-294 KIKINDNNNYIINK
+294 INDNNYIINK
-308 PINTNKVNYK
+308 PINTNKGNNK
-318 GEKQFLN
+318 GGKQFLN

-378 KGYAFINFIHPLHI
+378 KGYAFINFVHPLHI

-439 NYYSNTNGI
+439 NFYLSTNGI
-448 NENMVIPS
+448 T
-456 KYISKL
+456 
-462 LQRFPKMKFI
+462 

-477 KTIIVKSFE
+477 KTIVVQSFE

>member
-7 KNFDSQIS
+7 INCESQIS
-15 NSEKEISPKNHIQ
+15 NSEKENSPKNVIE

-49 IEINSLL
+49 IEIKSLL
-56 ENDNDMSFSSDS
+56 ENDNDISFSSDS
-68 NSGFDE
+68 NSENDE

-83 SSKFWKDNNYKS
+83 SSKFWKDNKDKS
-95 SSNKKHILKNNENN
+95 LSSKKQSFENTENN
-109 DLNINYFQKSTSY
+109 DLNISFFQKSSSY
-122 ENNGNNLKNKI
+122 ENNAYNFKNKI
-133 NEDEKEELNNIKDF
+133 NEDEVKKELNNIKIIKKDYIKP
-147 KENYT
+147 KET
-152 NPNESNANHKN
+152 NINLKN

-172 GVYINPQIYTQYINK
+172 GVYLNPQIYSQYINK
-187 MNNNNIKINEGE
+187 LNNNNNNIKTHKNEN
-199 KNINDLSLLINNTQT
+199 NINDLSLLINKTQT
-214 IQITPNYLNI
+214 IQMIPNNINI
-224 NLNKITYPK
+224 NLNNIHFPKGQPQLNPPIEKI
-233 IQPHVNLPLENKNIN
+233 NIN
-248 NSNFSFEFNN
+248 NSNLSIEI
-258 NDENSLN
+258 N
-265 KIQEEINK
+265 KNADNPQKIIQEEITNSNI
-273 NNNNNILLNLDY
+273 NNTSSNLDH
-285 NKTIKEVNT
+285 NKTIKE
-294 KIKINDNNNYIINK
+294 INDNNYIINK
-308 PINTNKVNYK
+308 PINTNKGNNK
-318 GEKQFLN
+318 GGKQFLN

-378 KGYAFINFIHPLHI
+378 KGYAFINFVHPLHI

-439 NYYSNTNGI
+439 NFYLSTNGI
-448 NENMVIPS
+448 TENMVIPS
-456 KYISKL
+456 KYILKL
-462 LQRFPKMKFI
+462 LQRFPKMKFT

-477 KTIIVKSFE
+477 KTIVVQSFE

>member
-7 KNFDSQIS
+7 INCESQIS
-15 NSEKEISPKNHIQ
+15 NSEKENSPKKVIE

-49 IEINSLL
+49 IEIKSLL
-56 ENDNDMSFSSDS
+56 ENDNDISFSSDS
-68 NSGFDE
+68 NSENDE

-83 SSKFWKDNNYKS
+83 SSKFWKDNKDKS
-95 SSNKKHILKNNENN
+95 LSSKKQSLENTENN
-109 DLNINYFQKSTSY
+109 DLNISFFQKSSSY
-122 ENNGNNLKNKI
+122 ENNAYNFKNKI
-133 NEDEKEELNNIKDF
+133 NEDEVKKELNNIKIIKKDYIKP
-147 KENYT
+147 KET
-152 NPNESNANHKN
+152 NINLKN

-172 GVYINPQIYTQYINK
+172 GVYLNPQIYSQYINK
-187 MNNNNIKINEGE
+187 LNNNNNNIKTHKNEN
-199 KNINDLSLLINNTQT
+199 NINDLSLLINKNQT
-214 IQITPNYLNI
+214 IQKTSNYINI
-224 NLNKITYPK
+224 NLNNIHFPKAQPQLNPPIEKI
-233 IQPHVNLPLENKNIN
+233 NIN
-248 NSNFSFEFNN
+248 NSNLSIEI
-258 NDENSLN
+258 N
-265 KIQEEINK
+265 KNADNPQKIIQEEITNSNI
-273 NNNNNILLNLDY
+273 NNTSSNLDH
-285 NKTIKEVNT
+285 NKTIKE
-294 KIKINDNNNYIINK
+294 INDNNYIINK
-308 PINTNKVNYK
+308 PINTNKGNNK
-318 GEKQFLN
+318 GGKQFLN

-378 KGYAFINFIHPLHI
+378 KGYAFINFVHPLHI

-431 NYKGLKKP
+431 NYKRLKKQ
-439 NYYSNTNGI
+439 NFYLSTNGI
-448 NENMVIPS
+448 TENMVIPS
-456 KYISKL
+456 KYIIKL
-462 LQRFPKMKFI
+462 LQRFPKMKFT

-477 KTIIVKSFE
+477 KTIVVQSFE

>member
-7 KNFDSQIS
+7 INCESQIS
-15 NSEKEISPKNHIQ
+15 NSEKENSPKNVIE

-49 IEINSLL
+49 IEIKSLL
-56 ENDNDMSFSSDS
+56 ENDNDISFSSDS
-68 NSGFDE
+68 NSENDE

-83 SSKFWKDNNYKS
+83 SSKFWKDNKDKS
-95 SSNKKHILKNNENN
+95 LSSKKQSLENNENN
-109 DLNINYFQKSTSY
+109 DLNISFFQKSSSY
-122 ENNGNNLKNKI
+122 ENNAYNFKNKI
-133 NEDEKEELNNIKDF
+133 YEDEVKKELNNIKIIKKDYIKP
-147 KENYT
+147 KET
-152 NPNESNANHKN
+152 NINLK

-172 GVYINPQIYTQYINK
+172 GVYLNPQIYSQYINK
-187 MNNNNIKINEGE
+187 LNNNNNNNNIKTHKNDN
-199 KNINDLSLLINNTQT
+199 NINDLSLLINKTQT
-214 IQITPNYLNI
+214 IQMIPNNINI
-224 NLNKITYPK
+224 NLNNIHFPKGQPQLNPPIEKI
-233 IQPHVNLPLENKNIN
+233 NIN
-248 NSNFSFEFNN
+248 NSNLSIEI
-258 NDENSLN
+258 N
-265 KIQEEINK
+265 KNADNPQKIIQEEITNSNI
-273 NNNNNILLNLDY
+273 NNTSSNLDH
-285 NKTIKEVNT
+285 NKTIKE
-294 KIKINDNNNYIINK
+294 INDNNYIINK
-308 PINTNKVNYK
+308 PINTNKGNNK
-318 GEKQFLN
+318 GGKQFLN

-378 KGYAFINFIHPLHI
+378 KGYAFINFVHPLHI

-439 NYYSNTNGI
+439 NFYLSTNGI
-448 NENMVIPS
+448 TENMVIPS
-456 KYISKL
+456 KYILKL
-462 LQRFPKMKFI
+462 LQRFPKMKFT

-477 KTIIVKSFE
+477 KTIVVQSFE

>member
-7 KNFDSQIS
+7 INCESQIS
-15 NSEKEISPKNHIQ
+15 NSEKENSPKKVIE

-36 SSSSLDSSFDNLN
+36 SFSSLDSSFDNLN
-49 IEINSLL
+49 IEIKSLL
-56 ENDNDMSFSSDS
+56 ENDNDISFSSDS
-68 NSGFDE
+68 NSENDE

-83 SSKFWKDNNYKS
+83 SSKFWKDNKDKS
-95 SSNKKHILKNNENN
+95 LSSKKQSLENTENN
-109 DLNINYFQKSTSY
+109 DLNISFFQKSSSY
-122 ENNGNNLKNKI
+122 ENNAYNFKNKI
-133 NEDEKEELNNIKDF
+133 NEDEVKKELNNIKIIKKDYIKP
-147 KENYT
+147 KEINI
-152 NPNESNANHKN
+152 NLKN

-172 GVYINPQIYTQYINK
+172 GVYLNPQIYSQYINK
-187 MNNNNIKINEGE
+187 MNNNNNIKTHKNEN
-199 KNINDLSLLINNTQT
+199 NINDLSLLINKTQT
-214 IQITPNYLNI
+214 IQMIPNNINI
-224 NLNKITYPK
+224 NLNNIHFPKGQPQLNPPIEKI
-233 IQPHVNLPLENKNIN
+233 NIN
-248 NSNFSFEFNN
+248 NSDLSIEI
-258 NDENSLN
+258 N
-265 KIQEEINK
+265 KNADNPQKIIQEEITNSNI
-273 NNNNNILLNLDY
+273 NNTSSNLDH
-285 NKTIKEVNT
+285 NKTIKE
-294 KIKINDNNNYIINK
+294 INDNNYIINK
-308 PINTNKVNYK
+308 PINTNKGNNK
-318 GEKQFLN
+318 GGKQFLN

-378 KGYAFINFIHPLHI
+378 KGYAFINFVHPLHI

-439 NYYSNTNGI
+439 NFYLSTNGI
-448 NENMVIPS
+448 TENMVIPS
-456 KYISKL
+456 KYILKL
-462 LQRFPKMKFI
+462 LQRFPKMKFT

-477 KTIIVKSFE
+477 KTIVVQSFE

>member
-7 KNFDSQIS
+7 INCESQIS
-15 NSEKEISPKNHIQ
+15 NSEKENSPKKVIE

-49 IEINSLL
+49 IEIKSLL
-56 ENDNDMSFSSDS
+56 ENDNDISFSSDS
-68 NSGFDE
+68 NSENDE

-83 SSKFWKDNNYKS
+83 STKFWKDNKDKS
-95 SSNKKHILKNNENN
+95 LSSKKKSLENNENN
-109 DLNINYFQKSTSY
+109 DLNISFFQKSSSY
-122 ENNGNNLKNKI
+122 ENNAYNFKNKI
-133 NEDEKEELNNIKDF
+133 NEDEVKKELNNIKIIKKDYIKP
-147 KENYT
+147 KEKNI
-152 NPNESNANHKN
+152 NLKN

-172 GVYINPQIYTQYINK
+172 GVYLNPQIYSQYINK
-187 MNNNNIKINEGE
+187 LNNNNNNNINKNKNEN
-199 KNINDLSLLINNTQT
+199 NINDLSLLINKTQT
-214 IQITPNYLNI
+214 IQMIPNNINI
-224 NLNKITYPK
+224 NLNNIHFPKGQPQLNPPIEKI
-233 IQPHVNLPLENKNIN
+233 NIN
-248 NSNFSFEFNN
+248 NSNLSIEI
-258 NDENSLN
+258 N
-265 KIQEEINK
+265 KNADNPQKIIQEEITNSNI
-273 NNNNNILLNLDY
+273 NNTSSNLDH
-285 NKTIKEVNT
+285 NKTIKE
-294 KIKINDNNNYIINK
+294 INDNNYIINK
-308 PINTNKVNYK
+308 PINTNKGNNK

-378 KGYAFINFIHPLHI
+378 KGYAFINFVHPLHI

-439 NYYSNTNGI
+439 NFYLSTNGI
-448 NENMVIPS
+448 TENMVIPS
-456 KYISKL
+456 KYILKL
-462 LQRFPKMKFI
+462 LQRFPKMKFT

-477 KTIIVKSFE
+477 KTIVVQSFE

>member
-7 KNFDSQIS
+7 INCESQIS
-15 NSEKEISPKNHIQ
+15 NSEKENSPKKVIE

-49 IEINSLL
+49 IEIKSLL
-56 ENDNDMSFSSDS
+56 ENDNDISFSSDS
-68 NSGFDE
+68 NSENDE

-83 SSKFWKDNNYKS
+83 SSKFWKDNKDKS
-95 SSNKKHILKNNENN
+95 LSSKKQSLENTENN
-109 DLNINYFQKSTSY
+109 DLNISFFQKSSSY
-122 ENNGNNLKNKI
+122 ENNAYNFKNKI
-133 NEDEKEELNNIKDF
+133 NEDEVKKELNNIKIIKKDYIKP
-147 KENYT
+147 KET
-152 NPNESNANHKN
+152 NINLKN

-172 GVYINPQIYTQYINK
+172 GVYLNPQIYNQYINK
-187 MNNNNIKINEGE
+187 MNNNNIKTHKNEN
-199 KNINDLSLLINNTQT
+199 NINDLSLLINKTQT
-214 IQITPNYLNI
+214 IQMIPNNINI
-224 NLNKITYPK
+224 NLNNINFPKAQPQLNPPIEKI
-233 IQPHVNLPLENKNIN
+233 NIN
-248 NSNFSFEFNN
+248 NSNLSIEI
-258 NDENSLN
+258 N
-265 KIQEEINK
+265 KNADNPQKIIQEEITNSNI
-273 NNNNNILLNLDY
+273 NNTSSNLDH
-285 NKTIKEVNT
+285 NKTIKE
-294 KIKINDNNNYIINK
+294 INDNNYLINK
-308 PINTNKVNYK
+308 PINTNKGNNK
-318 GEKQFLN
+318 GGKQFLN

-378 KGYAFINFIHPLHI
+378 KGYAFINFVHPLHI

-439 NYYSNTNGI
+439 NFYLSTNGI
-448 NENMVIPS
+448 TENMVIPS
-456 KYISKL
+456 KYILKL
-462 LQRFPKMKFI
+462 LQRFPKMKFT

-477 KTIIVKSFE
+477 KTIVVQSFE

>member
-7 KNFDSQIS
+7 INCESQIS
-15 NSEKEISPKNHIQ
+15 NSEKENSPKKVIE

-36 SSSSLDSSFDNLN
+36 SFSSLDSSFDNLN
-49 IEINSLL
+49 IEIKSLL
-56 ENDNDMSFSSDS
+56 ENDNDISFSSDS
-68 NSGFDE
+68 NSENDE

-83 SSKFWKDNNYKS
+83 SSKFWKDNKDKS
-95 SSNKKHILKNNENN
+95 LSSKKQSLENTENN
-109 DLNINYFQKSTSY
+109 DLNISFFQKSSSY
-122 ENNGNNLKNKI
+122 ENNAYNFKNKI
-133 NEDEKEELNNIKDF
+133 NEDEVKKELNNIKIIKKDYIKP
-147 KENYT
+147 KET
-152 NPNESNANHKN
+152 NINLKN

-172 GVYINPQIYTQYINK
+172 GVYLNPQIYNQYINK
-187 MNNNNIKINEGE
+187 MNYNNNIKTHKNEN
-199 KNINDLSLLINNTQT
+199 NINDLSLLINKTQT
-214 IQITPNYLNI
+214 IQMIPININI
-224 NLNKITYPK
+224 NLNNIHFPKGQPQLNPPIEKI
-233 IQPHVNLPLENKNIN
+233 NIN
-248 NSNFSFEFNN
+248 NSNLSIEI
-258 NDENSLN
+258 N
-265 KIQEEINK
+265 KNADNPQKIIQEEITNSNI
-273 NNNNNILLNLDY
+273 NNTSSNLDH
-285 NKTIKEVNT
+285 NKTIKE
-294 KIKINDNNNYIINK
+294 INDNNYIINK
-308 PINTNKVNYK
+308 PINTNKGNNK
-318 GEKQFLN
+318 GGKQFLN

-378 KGYAFINFIHPLHI
+378 KGYAFINFVHPLHI

-439 NYYSNTNGI
+439 NFYLSTNGI
-448 NENMVIPS
+448 TENMVIPS
-456 KYISKL
+456 KYILKL
-462 LQRFPKMKFI
+462 LQRFPKMKFT

-477 KTIIVKSFE
+477 KTIVVQSFE

>member
-1 MLETYK
+1 MI
-7 KNFDSQIS
+7 FDIKRKLKVAIDCGNGTASVIV
-15 NSEKEISPKNHIQ
+15 K
-28 NTKHKSST
+28 
-36 SSSSLDSSFDNLN
+36 DVFDNLN

-68 NSGFDE
+68 NSEFDE

-224 NLNKITYPK
+224 NLNKI
-233 IQPHVNLPLENKNIN
+233 
-248 NSNFSFEFNN
+248 
-258 NDENSLN
+258 
-265 KIQEEINK
+265 
-273 NNNNNILLNLDY
+273 
-285 NKTIKEVNT
+285 
-294 KIKINDNNNYIINK
+294 
-308 PINTNKVNYK
+308 
-318 GEKQFLN
+318 
-325 LDDLVSGKNTC
+325 
-336 TTVMI
+336 
-341 RNIPIKYTD
+341 IKY
-350 KILNEE
+350 
-356 LEEFKGKYDCLYV
+356 
-369 PYDYEKNGN
+369 
-378 KGYAFINFIHPLHI
+378 
-392 LYFYEKFNGK
+392 
-402 KWKYFESLK
+402 
-411 ICELNFAHFQGINEI
+411 
-426 QKHAK
+426 
-431 NYKGLKKP
+431 
-439 NYYSNTNGI
+439 
-448 NENMVIPS
+448 
-456 KYISKL
+456 
-462 LQRFPKMKFI
+462 
-472 ENKVQ
+472 
-477 KTIIVKSFE
+477 

>member
-56 ENDNDMSFSSDS
+56 EKDNDMSFSSDS
-68 NSGFDE
+68 NSEFDE

-258 NDENSLN
+258 
-265 KIQEEINK
+265 
-273 NNNNNILLNLDY
+273 Y
-285 NKTIKEVNT
+285 
-294 KIKINDNNNYIINK
+294 
-308 PINTNKVNYK
+308 
-318 GEKQFLN
+318 
-325 LDDLVSGKNTC
+325 
-336 TTVMI
+336 
-341 RNIPIKYTD
+341 
-350 KILNEE
+350 
-356 LEEFKGKYDCLYV
+356 
-369 PYDYEKNGN
+369 
-378 KGYAFINFIHPLHI
+378 
-392 LYFYEKFNGK
+392 
-402 KWKYFESLK
+402 SLK
-411 ICELNFAHFQGINEI
+411 S
-426 QKHAK
+426 
-431 NYKGLKKP
+431 GL
-439 NYYSNTNGI
+439 
-448 NENMVIPS
+448 
-456 KYISKL
+456 
-462 LQRFPKMKFI
+462 
-472 ENKVQ
+472 
-477 KTIIVKSFE
+477 

>member
-7 KNFDSQIS
+7 INCESQIS
-15 NSEKEISPKNHIQ
+15 NSEKENSPKKVIE

-49 IEINSLL
+49 IEIKSLL
-56 ENDNDMSFSSDS
+56 ENDNDISFSSDS
-68 NSGFDE
+68 NSENDE

-83 SSKFWKDNNYKS
+83 SSKFWKDNKDKS
-95 SSNKKHILKNNENN
+95 LSSKKQSLENTENN
-109 DLNINYFQKSTSY
+109 DLNISFFQKSSSY
-122 ENNGNNLKNKI
+122 ENNAYNFKNKI
-133 NEDEKEELNNIKDF
+133 NEDEVKEELNNIKIIKKDYIKP
-147 KENYT
+147 KET
-152 NPNESNANHKN
+152 NINLKN

-172 GVYINPQIYTQYINK
+172 GVYLNPQIYSQYINK
-187 MNNNNIKINEGE
+187 LNNNNNNNIKTHKNEN
-199 KNINDLSLLINNTQT
+199 NINDLSLLINKTQT
-214 IQITPNYLNI
+214 IQMIPNNINI
-224 NLNKITYPK
+224 NLNNIHFPKCQPQLNPPIEKI
-233 IQPHVNLPLENKNIN
+233 NIN
-248 NSNFSFEFNN
+248 NSNLSIEI
-258 NDENSLN
+258 N
-265 KIQEEINK
+265 KNADNPQKIIQEEITNSNI
-273 NNNNNILLNLDY
+273 NNTSSNLDH
-285 NKTIKEVNT
+285 NKTIKE
-294 KIKINDNNNYIINK
+294 INDNNYIINK
-308 PINTNKVNYK
+308 PINTNKGNNK
-318 GEKQFLN
+318 GGKQFLN

-378 KGYAFINFIHPLHI
+378 KGYAFINFVHPLHI

-439 NYYSNTNGI
+439 NFYLSTNGI
-448 NENMVIPS
+448 TENMVIPS
-456 KYISKL
+456 KYILKL
-462 LQRFPKMKFI
+462 LQRFPKMKFT

-477 KTIIVKSFE
+477 KTIVVQSFE

>member
-7 KNFDSQIS
+7 INCESQIS
-15 NSEKEISPKNHIQ
+15 NSEKENQPKKVIE

-49 IEINSLL
+49 IEIKSLL
-56 ENDNDMSFSSDS
+56 ENDNDISFSSDS
-68 NSGFDE
+68 NSENDE

-83 SSKFWKDNNYKS
+83 SSKFWKDNKDKS
-95 SSNKKHILKNNENN
+95 LSSKKQSLENTENN
-109 DLNINYFQKSTSY
+109 DLIISFFQKSSSY
-122 ENNGNNLKNKI
+122 ENNAYNFKNKI
-133 NEDEKEELNNIKDF
+133 NEDEVKKELNNIKIIKKDYIKP
-147 KENYT
+147 KET
-152 NPNESNANHKN
+152 NINLKN

-172 GVYINPQIYTQYINK
+172 GVYLNPQIYSQYINIL
-187 MNNNNIKINEGE
+187 NNNNIKTHKNEN
-199 KNINDLSLLINNTQT
+199 NINDLSLLINKTQT
-214 IQITPNYLNI
+214 IQMIPNNINI
-224 NLNKITYPK
+224 NLNNIHFPKGQPQLNPPIEKI
-233 IQPHVNLPLENKNIN
+233 NIN
-248 NSNFSFEFNN
+248 NSNLSIEI
-258 NDENSLN
+258 N
-265 KIQEEINK
+265 KNADNPQKIIQEEITNSNI
-273 NNNNNILLNLDY
+273 NNTSSNLDH
-285 NKTIKEVNT
+285 NKTIKE
-294 KIKINDNNNYIINK
+294 INDNNYIINK
-308 PINTNKVNYK
+308 PINTNKGNNK
-318 GEKQFLN
+318 GGKQFLN

-378 KGYAFINFIHPLHI
+378 KGYAFINFVHPLHI

-439 NYYSNTNGI
+439 NFYLSTNGI
-448 NENMVIPS
+448 TENMVIPS
-456 KYISKL
+456 KYILKL
-462 LQRFPKMKFI
+462 LQRFPKMKFT

-477 KTIIVKSFE
+477 KTIVVQSFE

>member
-7 KNFDSQIS
+7 INCESQIS
-15 NSEKEISPKNHIQ
+15 NSEKENSPKKVIE

-49 IEINSLL
+49 IEIKSLL
-56 ENDNDMSFSSDS
+56 ENDNDISFSSDS
-68 NSGFDE
+68 NSENDE

-83 SSKFWKDNNYKS
+83 SSKFWKDNKDKS
-95 SSNKKHILKNNENN
+95 LSSKKQSLENTENN
-109 DLNINYFQKSTSY
+109 DLNISFFQKSSSY
-122 ENNGNNLKNKI
+122 ENNAYNFKNKI
-133 NEDEKEELNNIKDF
+133 NEDEVKKELNNIKIIKKDYIKP
-147 KENYT
+147 KET
-152 NPNESNANHKN
+152 NINLKN

-172 GVYINPQIYTQYINK
+172 GVYLNPKIYSQYINK
-187 MNNNNIKINEGE
+187 LNYNNNIKTHKNEN
-199 KNINDLSLLINNTQT
+199 NINDLSLLINKTQT
-214 IQITPNYLNI
+214 IQMIPNNINI
-224 NLNKITYPK
+224 NLNNIHFPKGQPQLNPPIEKI
-233 IQPHVNLPLENKNIN
+233 NIN
-248 NSNFSFEFNN
+248 NSNLSIEI
-258 NDENSLN
+258 N
-265 KIQEEINK
+265 KNADNPQKIIQEEITNSNI
-273 NNNNNILLNLDY
+273 NNTSSNLDH
-285 NKTIKEVNT
+285 NKTIKE
-294 KIKINDNNNYIINK
+294 INDNNYIINK
-308 PINTNKVNYK
+308 PINTNKGNNK

-378 KGYAFINFIHPLHI
+378 KGYAFINFVHPLHI

-439 NYYSNTNGI
+439 NFYLSTNGI
-448 NENMVIPS
+448 TENIVIPS
-456 KYISKL
+456 KYILKL
-462 LQRFPKMKFI
+462 LQRFPKMKFT

-477 KTIIVKSFE
+477 KTIVVQSFE

>member
-7 KNFDSQIS
+7 INCESQIS
-15 NSEKEISPKNHIQ
+15 NSEKENSPKKVIE

-49 IEINSLL
+49 IEIKSLL
-56 ENDNDMSFSSDS
+56 ENDNDISFSSDS
-68 NSGFDE
+68 NSENDE

-83 SSKFWKDNNYKS
+83 SSKFWKDNKDKS
-95 SSNKKHILKNNENN
+95 LSSKKQSLENTENN
-109 DLNINYFQKSTSY
+109 DLNISFFQKSSSY
-122 ENNGNNLKNKI
+122 ENNAYNFKNKI
-133 NEDEKEELNNIKDF
+133 NEDEVKKELNNIKIIKKDYIKP
-147 KENYT
+147 KET
-152 NPNESNANHKN
+152 NINLKN

-172 GVYINPQIYTQYINK
+172 GVYLNPQIYSQYINK
-187 MNNNNIKINEGE
+187 LNNNNNNIKRHKNEN
-199 KNINDLSLLINNTQT
+199 NINDLSLLINKTQT
-214 IQITPNYLNI
+214 IQMIPNNINI
-224 NLNKITYPK
+224 NLNNIHFPKAQPQLNPPIEKI
-233 IQPHVNLPLENKNIN
+233 NIN
-248 NSNFSFEFNN
+248 NSNLSIEI
-258 NDENSLN
+258 N
-265 KIQEEINK
+265 KNADNPQKIIQEEITNSNI
-273 NNNNNILLNLDY
+273 NNTSSNLDH
-285 NKTIKEVNT
+285 NKTIKE
-294 KIKINDNNNYIINK
+294 INDNNYIINK
-308 PINTNKVNYK
+308 PINTNKGNNK
-318 GEKQFLN
+318 GGKQFLN

-378 KGYAFINFIHPLHI
+378 KGYAFINFVHPLHI

-439 NYYSNTNGI
+439 NFYLSTNGI
-448 NENMVIPS
+448 TENMVIPS
-456 KYISKL
+456 KYILKL
-462 LQRFPKMKFI
+462 LQRFPKMKFT
-472 ENKVQ
+472 EDKVQ
-477 KTIIVKSFE
+477 KTIVVQSFE

>member
-7 KNFDSQIS
+7 INCESQIS
-15 NSEKEISPKNHIQ
+15 NSEKENSPKNVIE

-49 IEINSLL
+49 IEIKSLL
-56 ENDNDMSFSSDS
+56 ENDNDISFSSDS
-68 NSGFDE
+68 NSENDE

-83 SSKFWKDNNYKS
+83 SSKFWKDNKDKS
-95 SSNKKHILKNNENN
+95 LSSKKQSLENTENN
-109 DLNINYFQKSTSY
+109 DLNISFFQKSSSY
-122 ENNGNNLKNKI
+122 ENNAYNFKNKI
-133 NEDEKEELNNIKDF
+133 NEDEVKKELNNIKIIKKDYIKP
-147 KENYT
+147 KEINI
-152 NPNESNANHKN
+152 NLKN

-172 GVYINPQIYTQYINK
+172 GVYLNPQIYSQYINK
-187 MNNNNIKINEGE
+187 LNNNNNNIKTHKNEN
-199 KNINDLSLLINNTQT
+199 NINDLSLLINKTQT
-214 IQITPNYLNI
+214 IQMIPNNINI
-224 NLNKITYPK
+224 NLNNIHFPKGQPQLNPPIEKI
-233 IQPHVNLPLENKNIN
+233 NIN
-248 NSNFSFEFNN
+248 NSDLSIEI
-258 NDENSLN
+258 N
-265 KIQEEINK
+265 KNADNPQKIIQEEITNSNI
-273 NNNNNILLNLDY
+273 NNTSSNLDH
-285 NKTIKEVNT
+285 NKTIKE
-294 KIKINDNNNYIINK
+294 INDNNYIINK
-308 PINTNKVNYK
+308 PINTNKGNNK
-318 GEKQFLN
+318 GGKQFLN

-378 KGYAFINFIHPLHI
+378 KGYAFINFVHPLHI

-439 NYYSNTNGI
+439 NFYLSTNGI
-448 NENMVIPS
+448 TENMVIPS
-456 KYISKL
+456 KYILKL
-462 LQRFPKMKFI
+462 LQRFPKMKFT

-477 KTIIVKSFE
+477 KTIVVQSFE

>member
-1 MLETYK
+1 VIE
-7 KNFDSQIS
+7 
-15 NSEKEISPKNHIQ
+15 

-49 IEINSLL
+49 IEIKSLL
-56 ENDNDMSFSSDS
+56 ENDNDISFSSDS
-68 NSGFDE
+68 NSENDE

-83 SSKFWKDNNYKS
+83 SSKFWKDNKDKS
-95 SSNKKHILKNNENN
+95 LSSKKQSLENTENN
-109 DLNINYFQKSTSY
+109 DLNISFFQKSSSY
-122 ENNGNNLKNKI
+122 ENNAYNFKNKI
-133 NEDEKEELNNIKDF
+133 NEDEVKKELNNIKIIKKDYIKP
-147 KENYT
+147 KET
-152 NPNESNANHKN
+152 NINLKN

-172 GVYINPQIYTQYINK
+172 GVYLNPQIYSQYINK
-187 MNNNNIKINEGE
+187 LNNNNNIKTHKNEN
-199 KNINDLSLLINNTQT
+199 NINDLSLLINKTQT
-214 IQITPNYLNI
+214 IQMIPNNINI
-224 NLNKITYPK
+224 NLNNIHFPKGQPQLNPPIEKI
-233 IQPHVNLPLENKNIN
+233 NIN
-248 NSNFSFEFNN
+248 NSNLSIEI
-258 NDENSLN
+258 N
-265 KIQEEINK
+265 KNADNPQKIIQEEITNSNI
-273 NNNNNILLNLDY
+273 NNTSSNLDH
-285 NKTIKEVNT
+285 NKTIKE
-294 KIKINDNNNYIINK
+294 INDNNYIINK
-308 PINTNKVNYK
+308 PINTNKGNNK
-318 GEKQFLN
+318 GGKQFLN

-378 KGYAFINFIHPLHI
+378 KGYAFINFVHPLHI

-439 NYYSNTNGI
+439 NFYLSTNGI
-448 NENMVIPS
+448 TENMVIPS
-456 KYISKL
+456 KYILKL
-462 LQRFPKMKFI
+462 LQRFPKMKFT

-477 KTIIVKSFE
+477 KTIVVQSFE

>member
-7 KNFDSQIS
+7 INCESQIS
-15 NSEKEISPKNHIQ
+15 NSEKENSPKKVIE

-49 IEINSLL
+49 IEIKSLL
-56 ENDNDMSFSSDS
+56 ENDNDISFSSDS
-68 NSGFDE
+68 NSENDE

-83 SSKFWKDNNYKS
+83 SSKFWKDNKDKS
-95 SSNKKHILKNNENN
+95 LSSKKQSLENTENN
-109 DLNINYFQKSTSY
+109 DLNISFFQKSSSY
-122 ENNGNNLKNKI
+122 ENNDYNFKNKI
-133 NEDEKEELNNIKDF
+133 NEDEVKKELNNIKIIKKDYIKP
-147 KENYT
+147 KET
-152 NPNESNANHKN
+152 NINLKN

-172 GVYINPQIYTQYINK
+172 GVYLNPQIYSQYINK
-187 MNNNNIKINEGE
+187 LNNNNNIKTHKNEN
-199 KNINDLSLLINNTQT
+199 NINDLSLLINKTQT
-214 IQITPNYLNI
+214 IQMIPNNINI
-224 NLNKITYPK
+224 NLNNIHFPKGQPQLNPPIEKI
-233 IQPHVNLPLENKNIN
+233 NIN
-248 NSNFSFEFNN
+248 NSNLS
-258 NDENSLN
+258 
-265 KIQEEINK
+265 IEINK
-273 NNNNNILLNLDY
+273 NADNPQKIIHEEITNSNINNTSSNLDH
-285 NKTIKEVNT
+285 NKTIKE
-294 KIKINDNNNYIINK
+294 INDNNYIINK
-308 PINTNKVNYK
+308 PINTNKGNNK
-318 GEKQFLN
+318 GGKQFLN

-378 KGYAFINFIHPLHI
+378 KGYAFINFVHPLHI

-439 NYYSNTNGI
+439 NFYLSTNGI
-448 NENMVIPS
+448 TENMVIPS
-456 KYISKL
+456 KYILKL
-462 LQRFPKMKFI
+462 LQRFPKMKFT

-477 KTIIVKSFE
+477 KTIVVQSFE

>member
-7 KNFDSQIS
+7 INCESQIS
-15 NSEKEISPKNHIQ
+15 NSEKENSAKKVIE
-28 NTKHKSST
+28 NTKHKSLT

-49 IEINSLL
+49 IEIKSLL
-56 ENDNDMSFSSDS
+56 ENDNDISFSSDS
-68 NSGFDE
+68 NSENDE

-83 SSKFWKDNNYKS
+83 SSKFWKDNKDKS
-95 SSNKKHILKNNENN
+95 LSSKKQSLENTENN
-109 DLNINYFQKSTSY
+109 DLNISFFQKSSSY
-122 ENNGNNLKNKI
+122 ENNAYNFKNKI
-133 NEDEKEELNNIKDF
+133 NEDEVKKELNNIKIIKKDYIKP
-147 KENYT
+147 KET
-152 NPNESNANHKN
+152 NINLKN

-172 GVYINPQIYTQYINK
+172 GVYLNPQIYSQYINK
-187 MNNNNIKINEGE
+187 LNNNNNIKTHKNEN
-199 KNINDLSLLINNTQT
+199 NINDLSLLINKTQT
-214 IQITPNYLNI
+214 IQMIPNNINI
-224 NLNKITYPK
+224 NLNNIHFPKGQPQLNPPIEKI
-233 IQPHVNLPLENKNIN
+233 NIN
-248 NSNFSFEFNN
+248 NSNLSIEI
-258 NDENSLN
+258 N
-265 KIQEEINK
+265 KNADNPQKIIQEEITNSNI
-273 NNNNNILLNLDY
+273 NNTSSNLDH
-285 NKTIKEVNT
+285 NKTIKE
-294 KIKINDNNNYIINK
+294 INDNNYIINK
-308 PINTNKVNYK
+308 PINTNKGNNK
-318 GEKQFLN
+318 GGKQFLN

-378 KGYAFINFIHPLHI
+378 KGYAFINFVHPLHI

-439 NYYSNTNGI
+439 NFYLSTNGI
-448 NENMVIPS
+448 TENMVIPS
-456 KYISKL
+456 KYILKL
-462 LQRFPKMKFI
+462 LQRFPKMKFT

-477 KTIIVKSFE
+477 KTIVVQSFE